1 MARVREAAAG
11 IEDPAFQD
19 VTEPQARLRVE
30 VLQQEVR
37 SLSAA
42 IQSEIGARLGIAPAS
57 IRRTETEAMI
67 HRRGFLASLVAAGAA
82 PRLGWAAVGNPS
94 FLAAAR
100 EPDGSFA
107 LYGLDTHGA
116 STFRVPLPARGH
128 AGAGHPSRA
137 EAVAFARRP
146 GAFALVL
153 DCAHGHVLHELT
165 PPAGRQFNG
174 HGVFSADGAALFTSE
189 QRSDTSEGVI
199 GVWDAAS
206 GYTRYDEFP
215 SGGLGPHDLRLMPD
229 GETLVVANGG
239 IATDAT
245 DRRKLN
251 IPTMRPN
258 LTYLSL
264 SGSVREQ
271 VELESDLRQNSIR
284 HLAVRQDGLVGFA
297 MQWEGELGAATPLL
311 GLHRMGDRPR
321 SGGSPL
327 ADEIAMQGY
336 AGSVA
341 FSGDGS
347 EIAITSPRGGRL
359 HRFSDHGAFRTAL
372 SRADVCGLAPMGR
385 GYLASDGLGGL
396 ISVGASETDPVAQ
409 PLSKLVA
416 SEDGEPPLPASG
428 VGRHW
433 PSPWF
438 QGVRR
443 GVPLARR
450 TAEAKAG
457 TGARRARW
465 RRSAAPPASTG
476 SRRSR

>member
-1 MARVREAAAG
+1 
-11 IEDPAFQD
+11 
-19 VTEPQARLRVE
+19 
-30 VLQQEVR
+30 
-37 SLSAA
+37 
-42 IQSEIGARLGIAPAS
+42 
-57 IRRTETEAMI
+57 MI
-67 HRRGFLASLVAAGAA
+67 HRRGFLASLLAAGAA

-94 FLAAAR
+94 YLAAAR
-100 EPDGSFA
+100 EPEGSFV
-107 LYGLDTHGA
+107 LYGLDADGA

-128 AGAGHPSRA
+128 AGAGHPSVA

-153 DCAHGHVLHELT
+153 DCARGDVLHRLT
-165 PPAGRQFNG
+165 PPEGRQFNG
-174 HGVFSADGAALFTSE
+174 HGVFSADGKALFTSE

-199 GVWDAAS
+199 GVWDAGA

-215 SGGLGPHDLRLMPD
+215 SGGIGPHDLRLMPD

-239 IATDAT
+239 IATDPT

-251 IPTMRPN
+251 LPTMRPN

-297 MQWEGELGAATPLL
+297 MQWEGELGAAKPLL
-311 GLHRMGDRPR
+311 GLHRRGDRPVLAQA
-321 SGGSPL
+321 PL
-327 ADEIAMQGY
+327 ADEIAMHGY

-341 FSGDGS
+341 FSGEGS

-359 HRFSDHGAFRTAL
+359 HRFSDHGVFHTAL

-396 ISVGASETDPVAQ
+396 ISVGATGPTS
-409 PLSKLVA
+409 
-416 SEDGEPPLPASG
+416 
-428 VGRHW
+428 
-433 PSPWF
+433 
-438 QGVRR
+438 
-443 GVPLARR
+443 LARVDCAWDNHIVELYHGP
-450 TAEAKAG
+450 TQSLSCLFE
-457 TGARRARW
+457 T
-465 RRSAAPPASTG
+465 
-476 SRRSR
+476 